1 LRVAG
6 VVSASSNA
14 TVSFTVTNT
23 GNVKGAEVWQCYV
36 GGALPGDPPR
46 ALKGFAYTGELE
58 AGQAVS
64 VALPLTVQ
72 LLSLWSVE
80 RHAFVSY
87 PQGVYEVVV
96 GASSRDVRLAGSVRV
111 TA

>member
-1 LRVAG
+1 M
-6 VVSASSNA
+6 SATSNA

-23 GNVKGAEVWQCYV
+23 GTVKGAEVWQCYV
-36 GGALPGDPPR
+36 GGALPGDPPK

-58 AGQAVS
+58 AGEAVS

-80 RHAFVSY
+80 QHAFVSY
-87 PQGVYEVVV
+87 PQGAYEVLV
-96 GASSRDVRLAGSVRV
+96 GASSRDLRLSGSVRV
-111 TA
+111 SA